1 MQERRKF
8 RRTQAKEKAS
18 LESKEGKPHEG
29 TLVDISPSGMRFVS
43 ESNIRLG
50 SQLSGKFK
58 ILPNSGHFYVLGE
71 VAWIKPAGKDQPQGA
86 NEVGIKFSKVSTIP
100 IN

>member
-1 MQERRKF
+1 
-8 RRTQAKEKAS
+8 
-18 LESKEGKPHEG
+18 
-29 TLVDISPSGMRFVS
+29 
-43 ESNIRLG
+43 
-50 SQLSGKFK
+50 
-58 ILPNSGHFYVLGE
+58 LPNSGHFYVLGE